1 MLNFMFVELLPTSIF
16 FALNTQIS
24 FQTNHNLLYNI
35 FLEFGNLPV
44 QEQTSFKQLFI
55 GLLLVTGLLSIK
67 QWDIQWRHAHFKSPY
82 IIYPYIYKYMHV
94 YIYIL
99 INKWN
104 NT

>member
-44 QEQTSFKQLFI
+44 QEQTSFK
-55 GLLLVTGLLSIK
+55 
-67 QWDIQWRHAHFKSPY
+67 
-82 IIYPYIYKYMHV
+82 
-94 YIYIL
+94 
-99 INKWN
+99 
-104 NT
+104 